1 MEKSRALILVHS
13 SMDDVHLREDVNV
26 MLSPQFYTLKKEILP
41 VKYAYQAKK
50 IASALF
56 EGLLEEGKEHEYMVW
71 KEDDAWVLIAY
82 DLGMISTFLEE
93 KNFALERI
101 SKVFFTQE
109 VESHFVAPLALGKNE
124 ALISL
129 DKVIVIVPKI
139 ALDDECSLVFDD
151 SFTPK
156 KGIKLQ
162 SMHGSILT
170 LKQTIVLSFMFGI
183 LALVFFIEGSRY
195 NGNSKI
201 IEMQKMALLESHP
214 SLLSKYT
221 RDSVMTKYKT
231 RDKAERKKRETV
243 KKVSSMIFKG
253 VSLNSFEMNEKSFS
267 AYLSAKDAKVF
278 KQLKALA
285 KKHNFKTVNDSKG
298 YDLKIEGTL

>member
-1 MEKSRALILVHS
+1 MEKSRTLILVYS
-13 SMDDVHLREDVNV
+13 AMDDVQLTEDANV
-26 MLSPQFYTLKKEILP
+26 MLTPQFYTLKKETLP

-50 IASALF
+50 IAPSLF

-82 DLGMISTFLEE
+82 DLETISAFLEE
-93 KNFALERI
+93 KNFTLERI
-101 SKVFFTQE
+101 SKVFFTQQSE
-109 VESHFVAPLALGKNE
+109 AHFVAPLDLGKDV

-139 ALDDECSLVFDD
+139 ALNDECSLVFDD
-151 SFTPK
+151 SFSPK
-156 KGIKLQ
+156 KGINLQ
-162 SMHGSILT
+162 SVHGSILT
-170 LKQTIVLSFMFGI
+170 LKQTIILSFMFGI
-183 LALVFFIEGSRY
+183 LALVFFVEGSRY
-195 NGNSKI
+195 NGNSKV
-201 IEMQKMALLESHP
+201 IEMQKMVLLESHP

-221 RDSVMTKYKT
+221 RDSVMIKYKI

-243 KKVSSMIFKG
+243 KIVSGMIFKG
-253 VSLNSFEMNEKSFS
+253 VRLISFEMNEKSFS

-278 KQLKALA
+278 KHLKALA
-285 KKHNFKTVNDSKG
+285 KKHNLKTVNDSKG